1 MTHCVIMRQRVKR
14 HARVGFLTGLRER
27 RHLETKQLLVETA
40 FDLFVERGFAN
51 VSMEEIAHAAGVSR
65 STLYRRFPTKEDLV
79 LDVPTR
85 WMAVFDNAVGALPLD
100 ASISDAIGRSLLAV
114 AAHID
119 RNEEIVRTAFR
130 VLEQS
135 PTLQQSGLVT
145 TAWLRRIAEIFT
157 RFSTADDETSL
168 VLAGAYFGAI
178 DAMMLH
184 WATTA
189 ATTSVTETT
198 TRLLAL
204 LRPILPLNQAGS
216 R

>member
-1 MTHCVIMRQRVKR
+1 
-14 HARVGFLTGLRER
+14 
-27 RHLETKQLLVETA
+27 
-40 FDLFVERGFAN
+40 
-51 VSMEEIAHAAGVSR
+51 
-65 STLYRRFPTKEDLV
+65 V

-85 WMAVFDNAVGALPLD
+85 WMAVFDDAVGALPLD
-100 ASISDAIGRSLLAV
+100 ASIANAIGRSLLAV
-114 AAHID
+114 AGHID
-119 RNEEIVRTAFR
+119 RNEEIVRTAFQ
-130 VLEQS
+130 VLDQS

-145 TAWLRRIAEIFT
+145 TTWLRRIAEIFT

-184 WATTA
+184 WATTD
-189 ATTSVTETT
+189 ATTAVTETT

-204 LRPILPLNQAGS
+204 LRPILPPNQAGS